1 MLLHCSSLNNR
12 SCIPFL
18 FSIRTRR
25 RNSNVVVVLVT
36 RASRDTTTKPTMNV
50 NMKPGARLC
59 VVGRS
64 LPTSF
69 LWLSY
74 FFIYKYS
81 IAIFPLC
88 IKYSHSFELYVGRR
102 RHLSVTSRSTC
113 FCRPFP
119 FLSFW
124 QKCRLSPPPPPPL
137 GGDTYFRLFFIAAH
151 DSIWNSYFVL
161 CTQSIIINS
170 SFSIISFHFIV
181 QVQFSRLERNN
192 GTQCRTNWQSV
203 ASLQFIDSF

>member
-69 LWLSY
+69 LWYHISSY
-74 FFIYKYS
+74 INIPLPFSHCVSNIPT
-81 IAIFPLC
+81 ALNRTLVVVVTFP
-88 IKYSHSFELYVGRR
+88 S
-102 RHLSVTSRSTC
+102 RHVQLASVV
-113 FCRPFP
+113 P
-119 FLSFW
+119 FLSFPFG
-124 QKCRLSPPPPPPL
+124 KSVGYRHHRHRRLVVTPTS
-137 GGDTYFRLFFIAAH
+137 GY
-151 DSIWNSYFVL
+151 
-161 CTQSIIINS
+161 
-170 SFSIISFHFIV
+170 
-181 QVQFSRLERNN
+181 
-192 GTQCRTNWQSV
+192 
-203 ASLQFIDSF
+203 SL